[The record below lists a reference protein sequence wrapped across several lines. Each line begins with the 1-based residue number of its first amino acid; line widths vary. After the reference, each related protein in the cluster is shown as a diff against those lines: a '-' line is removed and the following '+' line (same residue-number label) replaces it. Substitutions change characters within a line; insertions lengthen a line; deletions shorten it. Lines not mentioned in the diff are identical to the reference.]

1 MNSIRRIANSEYY
14 AISVDRKD
22 DWIMRPAMGRWPA
35 WNAGMLPDGT
45 AWFFNADAGLAFYDT
60 AQRQLVGRLQT
71 PWARD
76 HNGSEGRDNMLR
88 HAFVLNADGRIAYL
102 LLLHAVQPSDLHVID
117 LQQRK
122 IVRSFLGL
130 PESYVLGKPV
140 LTSDGKLLF
149 SAILRDDGIVPA
161 LARIDPETGHHEIST
176 CEGSHADT
184 VLIKP
189 SPNGR
194 YWLRADNTR
203 LPMMAVKTSAFSRL
217 LGQSAQEYFGFAVE
231 IWEAFPL
238 RLLRSVVPVWLS
250 AEELPDEGHFDHEA
264 RQKGLPA
271 RRGEIYRRI
280 SQALDQDP
288 ALTGSR
294 ITKDSHPDLFPDTAH
309 FHNNVTSNFENL
321 AFSERKVI
329 GWQPDSQ
336 AVWLMPFVCVGM
348 DGTVSPRITLER
360 FRTHPRTWYDQESR
374 PLPDRRLELR
384 FEEGF
389 VTVSG
394 APAESAHQTRVVP
407 LSEEHFRPAPPL
419 HVKDE
424 GEAALVK
431 KAEAIARK
439 YSTYAIDLASMSEA
453 DCVAA
458 IDALASRIGPDINDR
473 VFDNRIQAVFR
484 LDGKRI
490 DEKKFFKHVAAHCP
504 SAGPALRRL
513 IETTCDHVGPHT
525 RAWYDPY
532 AEDELPTGLFG
543 YAAWC
548 LARLDKSSNDVLV
561 RYYELIDT
569 YHESFYFE
577 ETVPL
582 MLDNTANAAERLQL
596 AEGFYFSELGNAGEH
611 ATFWR
616 WAKMAESA
624 ASSMTPKQYA
634 ARLLAV
640 AARTEAERSPSDLGY
655 YCFDNLACGL
665 TDPTDW
671 EKTLL
676 QEIRGAVSHP

>member
-14 AISVDRKD
+14 AISVGQQD
-22 DWIMRPAMGRWPA
+22 DWIMHPAMGRWPV
-35 WNAGMLPDGT
+35 WNAGMLSDGT
-45 AWFFNADAGLAFYDT
+45 AWFFNGDSGFAFYDA
-60 AQRQLVGRLQT
+60 AQRQLAGRLQT

-76 HNGSEGRDNMLR
+76 QNDTETRDNYLR
-88 HAFVLNADGRIAYL
+88 YGLVLSEDGHLAYL
-102 LLLHAVQPSDLHVID
+102 LLLHAVKPSDLHVID

-122 IVRSFLGL
+122 IISSFLGL

-140 LTSDGKLLF
+140 LTSDGKLLY
-149 SAILRDDGIVPA
+149 SAILRDDGIVTA
-161 LARIDPETGHHEIST
+161 LVRIDPQTGHHDIST
-176 CEGSHADT
+176 CEGSRADSY
-184 VLIKP
+184 LIKP
-189 SPNGR
+189 SPDGR
-194 YWLRADNTR
+194 YWLRADNSR
-203 LPMMAVKTSAFSRL
+203 LPMMAGKTSAFSRL
-217 LGQSAQEYFGFAVE
+217 LGQSTQEYFGGAVE

-238 RLLRSVVPVWLS
+238 RLLHSLVPAWLS
-250 AEELPDEGHFDHEA
+250 AEELPDQGFLDYEA
-264 RQKGLPA
+264 SKQGLPA
-271 RRGEIYRRI
+271 RRGEIYRKI
-280 SQALDQDP
+280 SQALDRDP
-288 ALTGSR
+288 ALTAR
-294 ITKDSHPDLFPDTAH
+294 RLTKDSHPDLCPDPAH
-309 FHNNVTSNFENL
+309 FYNNVTSNFDSL
-321 AFSERKVI
+321 ALSERTVI

-348 DGTVSPRITLER
+348 DGTVSPRIMLER
-360 FRTHPRTWYDQESR
+360 FRTHPRSWYDQESR

-394 APAESAHQTRVVP
+394 APAGSAQQTQIVP
-407 LSEEHFRPAPPL
+407 LSEEHFRPAPPPY
-419 HVKDE
+419 VKDE
-424 GEAALVK
+424 REAALVK

-439 YSTYAIDLASMSEA
+439 NSTYSIDLASMSDA

-458 IDALASRIGPDINDR
+458 IDTLASRIGPDISDR
-473 VFDNRIQAVFR
+473 VFDNRIQAVFK

-490 DEKKFFKHVAAHCP
+490 NEKKFFKHVAANCP
-504 SAGPALRRL
+504 SAGPALRKL
-513 IETTCDHVGPHT
+513 IEATCDHVGPHT

-532 AEDELPTGLFG
+532 ADDELPTGLFG

-548 LARLDKSSNDVLV
+548 LARLDRSSNDVLV

-582 MLDNTANAAERLQL
+582 MLDNTANATERLQL

-624 ASSMTPKQYA
+624 GSSMTPKEYA
-634 ARLLAV
+634 ARLLAL
-640 AARTEAERSPSDLGY
+640 AAKTEAERSETDLGY
-655 YCFDNLACGL
+655 YCFDNLARGL
-665 TDPTDW
+665 THPTDW